1 MWFRLLILSLF
12 STTLLLLQSER
23 ARAHLNFFIT
33 EEEMARLLGINTEL
47 YYVNKGVV
55 NDYAINFVVLLRN
68 DVNTIKFSWQSLL
81 NYSLPY
87 ILDVKYGP
95 GYKGVLLPPQMNVS
109 SNGVIP
115 TSVQTFRITMVCT
128 GLKTA
133 EITVFISLFVSTR
146 EKANATV
153 VKFKRNKVCLKG
165 IGNSQND
172 SIRLNPSYFGSSSD
186 FAIACVLTLITLALF
201 VVITSAYYIKRKK
214 QEQEHTYM
222 TALYDS
228 NPHMFLRQGFGR
240 PPSTESGSYAT
251 IDDLQKNPPSPVP
264 YATSDCCRYSENNS
278 NYRVSYYASSQVML
292 ISQVSVSDP
301 RLIDP
306 TKRLRTL
313 AVPRENIFI
322 DSVKEE
328 GIFGK
333 VCIGKYHEK
342 LVFIKT
348 TKDTVSKRLLN
359 LFLAEGTMM
368 FGMDHKN
375 VLNVLCVNLDNP
387 TKPLLVYSYAGRG
400 NLKRFL
406 INCRQRKDNTTVST
420 QVLVDMAIQIL
431 LGLMYLHSKNI
442 CYKDMAAR
450 NAVVGDKFDIKITDN
465 CLSRDLFPNDYFC
478 MGDKESK
485 PVKWMAMESLIY
497 DQWTFQTDV
506 WSFGVVL
513 WELTT
518 MCQQPYAD
526 IDPFEMSTHLRTGYR
541 LAQPL
546 GCPDELYAVMTYCW
560 LNNPLDRPQLNQL
573 LAYLNEF
580 FTALCRFV

>member
-1 MWFRLLILSLF
+1 MWLRLLILSLF
-12 STTLLLLQSER
+12 SFTFILFKSDMTS
-23 ARAHLNFFIT
+23 AHLNFFIT
-33 EEEMARLLGINTEL
+33 EEEMSRLLGINTEL

-55 NDYAINFVVLLRN
+55 NDYAINFVVLVPK
-68 DVNTIKFSWQSLL
+68 DVDTIKFSWQSLL

-87 ILDVKYGP
+87 ILEVKYGP
-95 GYKGVLLPPQMNVS
+95 GNKGVLLPPQMNVS

-115 TSVQTFRITMVCT
+115 TSVQTFRITMMCT

-146 EKANATV
+146 EKSNTTI
-153 VKFKRNKVCLKG
+153 VKFKRNKVCYKG
-165 IGNSQND
+165 IGNLQND
-172 SIRLNPSYFGSSSD
+172 SIRLDPSYFGSLSD
-186 FAIACVLTLITLALF
+186 FAVACVLTLITLALF

-214 QEQEHTYM
+214 QDQEHTYM

-292 ISQVSVSDP
+292 ISQVSVNDP

-313 AVPRENIFI
+313 AVPRETISI
-322 DSVKEE
+322 DNVKEE

-333 VCIGKYHEK
+333 VCVGKYQEK
-342 LVFIKT
+342 TVFIKT

-375 VLNVLCVNLDNP
+375 VLTVLCVNLDNP
-387 TKPLLVYSYAGRG
+387 TKPLLVYSYASRG

-406 INCRQRKDNTTVST
+406 INCRQRKDNTTIST

-450 NAVVGDKFDIKITDN
+450 NAVVGEKFDIKITDN

-478 MGDKESK
+478 MGDKENK
-485 PVKWMAMESLIY
+485 PVKWMALESLIY

-518 MCQQPYAD
+518 LCQQPYAD
-526 IDPFEMSTHLRTGYR
+526 IDPYEMSTHLRTGYR
-541 LAQPL
+541 LTQPI

-560 LNNPLDRPQLNQL
+560 LNNPADRPQLNQL